1 MIIPN
6 PDKPSE
12 IEEIWLHLQ
21 YLRRFEFHTDRF
33 DLEGVASWLRNNLGQ
48 LERAFE
54 RLDEHVSG
62 MYPDIVVEKNDKGAA
77 A

>member
-6 PDKPSE
+6 PDKPAE
-12 IEEIWLHLQ
+12 IEEVWQHLQ
-21 YLRRFEFHTDRF
+21 YLRRFEFHTDRW
-33 DLEGVASWLRNNLGQ
+33 DLEGIANWLRNNLGQ

-54 RLDEHVSG
+54 RLDEHVSD
-62 MYPDIVVEKNDKGAA
+62 MYPDVVVEEKKEGAA